1 MREPTHKENAPM
13 TVTPEEH
20 DDIKSPGSSNV
31 SLKENAPMAMTP
43 EGHDDIKS
51 SGSSNIS

>member
-1 MREPTHKENAPM
+1 MREPTLKENAPM